1 MDWTRT
7 KLVFGCFLA
16 LSVACGDDDG
26 DDDDDVSGDGGADAG
41 ARDAGG
47 DAGSIGN
54 MDGGRDGGI
63 DAGGDG
69 GNLDASMP
77 GPDSGRSDGGA
88 SPLTSFFVT
97 SDRNPT
103 GNLGGL
109 AGADA
114 RCQRLA
120 AAAGLGSKS
129 WRADLSVERDVMRDG
144 GPTEARS
151 RIGSG
156 PWYNANGQLVASD
169 LASLHARIGSADLF
183 VDERG
188 QRING
193 QWAGSPTPNEHD
205 ILTGTAPD
213 GGVAAGETCADWTSE
228 SDAGAKRVGHSDGL
242 GPMMNGAPPYN
253 SWFSSHTSPGCH
265 TTLPQGG
272 AGKIYCFAATP

>member
-7 KLVFGCFLA
+7 KLVFGCFVA

-26 DDDDDVSGDGGADAG
+26 DDDDDVARDSGADAG

-47 DAGSIGN
+47 DSGVTGDLDA
-54 MDGGRDGGI
+54 GRDGGSI
-63 DAGGDG
+63 DATV
-69 GNLDASMP
+69 S
-77 GPDSGRSDGGA
+77 GPDAARSDAGP
-88 SPLTSFFVT
+88 SPMTSFFVT

-120 AAAGLGSKS
+120 AAAGLGSKT
-129 WRADLSVERDVMRDG
+129 WRAYLSVERDAMRDG

-169 LASLHARIGSADLF
+169 LASLHARIGAVDIF

-188 QRING
+188 ARING
-193 QWAGSPTPNEHD
+193 QWAGSPSPNEHD

-213 GGVAAGETCADWTSE
+213 GGVAMGETCADWTSE

-242 GPMMNGAPPYN
+242 GPSMNGSFPFN

-272 AGKIYCFAATP
+272 AGKIYCFATTP